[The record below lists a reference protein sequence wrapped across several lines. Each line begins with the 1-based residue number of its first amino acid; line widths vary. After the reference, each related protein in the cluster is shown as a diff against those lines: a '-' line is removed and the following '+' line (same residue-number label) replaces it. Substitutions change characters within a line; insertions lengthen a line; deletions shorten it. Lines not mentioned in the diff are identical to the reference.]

1 MDEQNKMLKE
11 KLVSLLRF
19 EPEKT
24 EVLLMVQGRD
34 TVCEPAAS
42 SEKDN
47 SELVRMHMFLN

>member
-11 KLVSLLRF
+11 KLVSRLRF

-34 TVCEPAAS
+34 TVCEPADS